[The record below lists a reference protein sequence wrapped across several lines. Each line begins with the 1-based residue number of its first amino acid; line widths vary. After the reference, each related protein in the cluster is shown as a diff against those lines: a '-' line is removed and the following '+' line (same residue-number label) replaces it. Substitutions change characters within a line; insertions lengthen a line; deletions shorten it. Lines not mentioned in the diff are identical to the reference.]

1 MRYACANPHCAER
14 TLIPL
19 NRSACDACL
28 AILPPGLHEAIALMT
43 SKTDRYTW
51 TRNLLSA
58 RVIWSAAARVGEAFD
73 RSKP

>member
-1 MRYACANPHCAER
+1 MRHACANPHCAER

-28 AILPPGLHEAIALMT
+28 AILPPLLRGAITEMT
-43 SKTDRYTW
+43 ANTSRATW

-58 RVIWSAAARVGEAFD
+58 RAIWSAAARVGEAFD
-73 RSKP
+73 RSKS